1 LSPTARCMAPN
12 LPWNCPNP
20 YCKDPHN
27 PSSTPVNGI
36 IRCRSCGW
44 ERRVAKREPESIDDL
59 PGLFTPLESESK
71 KIPEE

>member
-1 LSPTARCMAPN
+1 MAPN

-27 PSSTPVNGI
+27 PSSAPVNGV

-44 ERRVAKREPESIDDL
+44 ERRVAKPEPESIDDL
-59 PGLFTPLESESK
+59 PGLFTLLESEPK
-71 KIPEE
+71 KNPEG